1 MSSLVLTLHSLHTLV
16 IRFNLWTMSLAW
28 LDWSWLLFLIW
39 SMVIYYGVLATVL
52 VSGKVET
59 ILKGSLDLIPSLSV
73 KIQIMGRKLD

>member
-1 MSSLVLTLHSLHTLV
+1 MSSLVLTLRSLHSLV
-16 IRFNLWTMSLAW
+16 IRFNLRTMSLAW

-39 SMVIYYGVLATVL
+39 SMVIYYGVLTTVL

-73 KIQIMGRKLD
+73 KIQIICGKV